1 MNLVNDTD
9 ADRANM
15 KGYMRELD
23 ELASQQLSLVSTLR
37 KVLHLTVLHGGLV
50 LHSQISFSYCFVP
63 VFRRWMST
71 TL

>member
-1 MNLVNDTD
+1 MNDTD

-37 KVLHLTVLHGGLV
+37 KVRYLTVLNGG
-50 LHSQISFSYCFVP
+50 SFYTHKIRFRTVSYLF
-63 VFRRWMST
+63 
-71 TL
+71 LGAG